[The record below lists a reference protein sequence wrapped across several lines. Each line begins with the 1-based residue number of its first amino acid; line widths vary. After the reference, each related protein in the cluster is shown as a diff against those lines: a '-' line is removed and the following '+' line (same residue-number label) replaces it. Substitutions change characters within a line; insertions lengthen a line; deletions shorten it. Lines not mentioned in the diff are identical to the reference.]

1 MIIKGE
7 FMSNERKNVVDS
19 GSITFE
25 QTFENLQKSV
35 EQLEKGDLSLKDATD
50 LYKKGME
57 LVALC
62 NDILTKTE
70 LKISEIK
77 NTYSQQDSP
86 SGNQEE

>member
-1 MIIKGE
+1 MP
-7 FMSNERKNVVDS
+7 NEKKAVGDS

-35 EQLEKGDLSLKDATD
+35 EQLERGDLSLNDATD

-62 NDILTKTE
+62 NDILTQTE
-70 LKISEIK
+70 LKISKIK

-86 SGNQEE
+86 SVNQEE